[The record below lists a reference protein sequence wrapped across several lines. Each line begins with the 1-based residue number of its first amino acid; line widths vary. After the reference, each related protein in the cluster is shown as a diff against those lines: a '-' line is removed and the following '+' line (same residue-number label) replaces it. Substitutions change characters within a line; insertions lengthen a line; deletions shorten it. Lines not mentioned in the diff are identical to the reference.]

1 MIKTPI
7 KLLRYNT
14 GNDKKAFVKFKNNFD
29 AVIFNA
35 TIVAYSGSS
44 IADLV
49 SVHKSQ
55 YIIDP
60 QTYIFQHSISAIQNK
75 EKTGIKK
82 SVQKYL
88 DELPDGLCN
97 ILKSNNLISFEDIEN
112 MLDDL
117 VGSIYNFQKNYVN
130 KFLSDKEYDKYLK
143 FAGISGPSPKF
154 IISPYFMLKKDYC
167 DSDICAWMKLNKES
181 FIKTKSISIDDEVA
195 TQIVIEKELLLS
207 KCFFDEIHKMFK
219 DLSGTYTFLWIDD
232 FDSFEAGT
240 DYQDGYLKLLKLFS
254 ELNVYPIMAYGG
266 YDSIFMCHKNI
277 KYRLY
282 GVAQSVGYGEKRQIT
297 PVGGGLP
304 VNKYYFLPLH
314 RRLKFGDAAQ
324 ILQNNGYFDS
334 NISNKQHSLD
344 YYKDIC
350 NCKQCK
356 EVIIDDIDNFDI
368 YNESIP
374 FSMKGKNGLVS
385 RNRPTTY
392 ASYISAIHFLHS
404 KVTEWNIIQNC
415 DKTELRKQIID
426 AYKKYLPS
434 QSALIITWCN
444 KYVN

>member
-14 GNDKKAFVKFKNNFD
+14 GNDKKAFVKFKNSFD

-49 SVHKSQ
+49 SIHKRQ

-60 QTYIFQHSISAIQNK
+60 QTYIFQHSTNIIQNK

-88 DELPDGLCN
+88 DELPVRLCN
-97 ILKSNNLISFEDIEN
+97 ILKANKILSFDDVESI
-112 MLDDL
+112 LDDL
-117 VGSIYNFQKNYVN
+117 VHAVYDFQKNYVK
-130 KFLSDKEYDKYLK
+130 KFLCKKEYDKYLE
-143 FAGISGPSPKF
+143 FAEINFPSPKF
-154 IISPYFMLKKDYC
+154 VISPYFMLKKEYN
-167 DSDICAWMKLNKES
+167 DSEIHAWMELNKKS
-181 FIKTKSISIDDEVA
+181 FVETKSVSVDDDVA
-195 TQIVIEKELLLS
+195 TQIVIDKELLL
-207 KCFFDEIHKMFK
+207 KNCFFDEIYNMFK

-232 FDSFEAGT
+232 FDSFEVSP

-254 ELNVYPIMAYGG
+254 ELSVYPIMAYGG
-266 YDSIFMCHKNI
+266 YDSILLCNKDI
-277 KYRLY
+277 KYGLY

-324 ILQNNGYFDS
+324 ILYKNGYFDPS
-334 NISNKQHSLD
+334 VSNKQHALD
-344 YYKDIC
+344 YYKNIC
-350 NCKQCK
+350 GCKQCRK
-356 EVIIDDIDNFDI
+356 VIANDIDNFDV
-368 YNESIP
+368 YNESVP
-374 FSMKGKNGLVS
+374 FSIKGKNGLVN

-392 ASYISAIHFLHS
+392 AGYISAIHFLHS
-404 KVTEWNIIQNC
+404 KVNEWNAIQSV
-415 DKTELRKQIID
+415 DKIELRNQIID
-426 AYKKYLPS
+426 AYNKYMPS
-434 QSALIITWCN
+434 QCAAITLWCD
-444 KYVN
+444 KYVD